1 MGFVFPSALNSQIY
15 SASIL
20 INFDSDL
27 SRQFTIN
34 YCAAQDIKAV
44 KGDSVIVGVFLL
56 PESRF
61 EPSAPHATSQNS
73 QSTTELKGTVIV
85 LMGTYKID

>member
-34 YCAAQDIKAV
+34 YYAAQDIKAV
-44 KGDSVIVGVFLL
+44 KGDG
-56 PESRF
+56 
-61 EPSAPHATSQNS
+61 
-73 QSTTELKGTVIV
+73 VIV
-85 LMGTYKID
+85 LYFYCQSLGSNLRPHMLPHRIANQPLH